1 VRSNVVVKMN
11 RPNGPEFAPD
21 VTTRRRKHRSPLTVA
36 QIALTNRLIGRS
48 CDRML
53 RRGAWFAWQGER
65 DVTQN
70 GSLQT
75 IGVREGDVLA
85 GKYRV
90 ERILGAGGM
99 GVVVAAQHIALDQ
112 KVAIKFLLPE
122 VLGNEEAVG
131 RFMREA
137 QAAVRIKSEHVAR
150 VIDVGTLDNGAPYM
164 VMEYLEGGDLG
175 AWLEQKGPLP
185 FDQAVEF
192 ILQASEAIAEA
203 HGLGIVHRDLKPANL
218 FCVRRAD
225 GVLSTKVLDFG
236 ISKVTGPQMSGSGM
250 SMTRT
255 SAIIGS
261 PFYMSPEQLRSS
273 RDVDARTDIWS
284 LGVILFQL
292 LTGKTPFTAEALPEL
307 FINIVNQPTPL
318 VRNVRPDV
326 PAELEQVICRCMEKE
341 RERRYPNIA
350 EMAIAM
356 ARFAPKRA
364 RSSVE
369 RIRGIIQSSGL
380 SASALALPPSSE
392 AAAQT
397 GPPGRTEAA
406 WGQTAASARATKK
419 WALVGG
425 IGATMTIAIAVL
437 VWPKSRAGSE
447 TQPRTAIATA
457 STSSMVAES
466 PPSIAA
472 LSASPVSVMPTASS
486 ASEVVVAPAPTE
498 PAASPPAAQSVVGSS
513 ATSKLEKRQ
522 KPRVA
527 SPTPP
532 PTIALSHP
540 LPVAPAKPKPN
551 CDPPFTLD
559 SEGRKHFKPECY
571 AK

>member
-1 VRSNVVVKMN
+1 
-11 RPNGPEFAPD
+11 
-21 VTTRRRKHRSPLTVA
+21 
-36 QIALTNRLIGRS
+36 
-48 CDRML
+48 
-53 RRGAWFAWQGER
+53 
-65 DVTQN
+65 VTQN
-70 GSLQT
+70 GPLHT
-75 IGVREGDVLA
+75 IGVKEGDILA

-99 GVVVAAQHIALDQ
+99 GVVVAAQHLALDQ

-137 QAAVRIKSEHVAR
+137 QAAVKIKSEHVAR

-236 ISKVTGPQMSGSGM
+236 ISKVTGSQMSGSAM

-255 SAIIGS
+255 SAVIGS

-284 LGVILFQL
+284 LGIILYQL

-307 FINIVNQPTPL
+307 FINIVTQPTPL
-318 VRNVRPDV
+318 VRSFRPDIPV
-326 PAELEQVICRCMEKE
+326 GLEQVICRCLEKE
-341 RERRYPNIA
+341 REGRYLNMA
-350 EMAIAM
+350 EMATAL
-356 ARFAPKRA
+356 APFAPRRA
-364 RSSVE
+364 RGSVE

-380 SASALALPPSSE
+380 SATALAPPTSSD
-392 AAAQT
+392 AGAPINPSA
-397 GPPGRTEAA
+397 RTEAA
-406 WGQTAASARATKK
+406 WGQTAASAGATKK
-419 WALVGG
+419 WLLVGG
-425 IGATMTIAIAVL
+425 AAVTVTIAIAAL
-437 VWPKSRAGSE
+437 VWPKPRPVLESRSDA
-447 TQPRTAIATA
+447 AIAA
-457 STSSMVAES
+457 TSSKAVAAQGPDTS
-466 PPSIAA
+466 AA
-472 LSASPVSVMPTASS
+472 SSVLVAPVPAASS
-486 ASEVVVAPAPTE
+486 ASQVAAT
-498 PAASPPAAQSVVGSS
+498 AVVGSS
-513 ATSKLEKRQ
+513 STNKLVKRSKPVGAL
-522 KPRVA
+522 A
-527 SPTPP
+527 APP
-532 PTIALSHP
+532 PVVHPPSVAL
-540 LPVAPAKPKPN
+540 VKPKPN
-551 CDPPFTLD
+551 CDPPYTLD

-571 AK
+571 TK